1 MDLMCVS
8 LDDHVNKINNILGQN
23 KIAVIRQLENN
34 KFQISKLP
42 YDKKHKKKSK
52 YTHFDSF
59 FCFGLVSKFTNLEAF
74 IFPKKANYIEIYAEN
89 NKMSKKEFN
98 ILREK
103 FRLEYNKNTLLKDII
118 NNYDSEIVENKN
130 ETIDQLNNLIKAYNL
145 V

>member
-1 MDLMCVS
+1 M
-8 LDDHVNKINNILGQN
+8 
-23 KIAVIRQLENN
+23 
-34 KFQISKLP
+34 
-42 YDKKHKKKSK
+42 
-52 YTHFDSF
+52 
-59 FCFGLVSKFTNLEAF
+59 EAF